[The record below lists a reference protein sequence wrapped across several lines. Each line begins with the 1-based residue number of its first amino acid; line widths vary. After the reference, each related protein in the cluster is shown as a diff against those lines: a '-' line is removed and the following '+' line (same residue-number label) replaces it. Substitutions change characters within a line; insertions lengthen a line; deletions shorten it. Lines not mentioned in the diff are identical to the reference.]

1 MRSGFK
7 DFPTPKGTPS
17 SNKLLVPVP
26 GTKRRRF
33 EENIHST
40 PRRPPPSRICAQG
53 TNSDHA
59 NIASIASQSAESVST
74 FSLYLAG
81 VHPSVSD
88 ERVLDMIRSNLG
100 DNEIKIRKLV
110 PRVTEAVNPDPVE
123 RLILEP
129 VTSNFNTQPIRTELR
144 SISLYYQNAG
154 GMRTKTTAFY
164 NALSASD
171 HDCILISETWLNDKF
186 QNCELSSNYSI
197 YRCDR
202 SAETS
207 TAQRGG
213 GVLIAVKKELNAI
226 PITLEGCEHLEQTI
240 VRIRTDPGYL
250 YLCCIYLRPNSCL
263 RNYETHF
270 AAVQR
275 IMNLATALDSVIVVG
290 DYNLPQLQWIF
301 DHDLNSYLPTN
312 ASTEAEISL
321 TEMLFS
327 AGLHQIC
334 SIPNNNMRL
343 LDLAFCNDPGNVIM
357 FESPVSIIP
366 TDRHH
371 KPYVLCVEVHSNSS
385 PTDCTGRFDFVLDYS
400 KCNFDLIAAAFDST
414 NWEFIGAN
422 DNVNVAVD
430 AFYRKLHSV
439 LKQYVPLKS
448 SPRPQ
453 SFKHAWWNSDLR
465 RLRNQLRKARKCY
478 TKNRT
483 EDQRRRLRSLERDFK
498 ELNDNLYR
506 QHISRLQQNLK
517 RDPSSFW
524 KHFKSKRRHAT
535 IPVDISFNGVA
546 ARSFR
551 KIIDSR
557 PI

>member
-1 MRSGFK
+1 
-7 DFPTPKGTPS
+7 
-17 SNKLLVPVP
+17 
-26 GTKRRRF
+26 
-33 EENIHST
+33 
-40 PRRPPPSRICAQG
+40 
-53 TNSDHA
+53 
-59 NIASIASQSAESVST
+59 
-74 FSLYLAG
+74 
-81 VHPSVSD
+81 
-88 ERVLDMIRSNLG
+88 
-100 DNEIKIRKLV
+100 
-110 PRVTEAVNPDPVE
+110 
-123 RLILEP
+123 
-129 VTSNFNTQPIRTELR
+129 
-144 SISLYYQNAG
+144 
-154 GMRTKTTAFY
+154 
-164 NALSASD
+164 
-171 HDCILISETWLNDKF
+171 
-186 QNCELSSNYSI
+186 
-197 YRCDR
+197 
-202 SAETS
+202 
-207 TAQRGG
+207 
-213 GVLIAVKKELNAI
+213 
-226 PITLEGCEHLEQTI
+226 
-240 VRIRTDPGYL
+240 
-250 YLCCIYLRPNSCL
+250 
-263 RNYETHF
+263 
-270 AAVQR
+270 
-275 IMNLATALDSVIVVG
+275 MNLAAVASAVLDSVIVVG

-321 TEMLFS
+321 TEILFS

-439 LKQYVPLKS
+439 L
-448 SPRPQ
+448 
-453 SFKHAWWNSDLR
+453 

-506 QHISRLQQNLK
+506 QHISRFQQNLK

-546 ARSFR
+546 ASNMTESTNMFADFFQSVFSSADYETDSNYLASIQSHDVNLPMPSLTEQEVFERLSTVDPSKGTGPDDIPHSVLKNCAASLAAPICHLFNRSLRERTFPNAWR
-551 KIIDSR
+551 IAAITPIYKSGNAHCVENYR
-557 PI
+557 PISILCAISKIFEVLMHERMYAAIKPFIADSQHGFVKKKVNCHQLNVLRELAEQQFGKRM

>member
-1 MRSGFK
+1 
-7 DFPTPKGTPS
+7 
-17 SNKLLVPVP
+17 
-26 GTKRRRF
+26 
-33 EENIHST
+33 
-40 PRRPPPSRICAQG
+40 
-53 TNSDHA
+53 
-59 NIASIASQSAESVST
+59 
-74 FSLYLAG
+74 
-81 VHPSVSD
+81 
-88 ERVLDMIRSNLG
+88 
-100 DNEIKIRKLV
+100 
-110 PRVTEAVNPDPVE
+110 
-123 RLILEP
+123 
-129 VTSNFNTQPIRTELR
+129 
-144 SISLYYQNAG
+144 
-154 GMRTKTTAFY
+154 
-164 NALSASD
+164 
-171 HDCILISETWLNDKF
+171 
-186 QNCELSSNYSI
+186 
-197 YRCDR
+197 
-202 SAETS
+202 
-207 TAQRGG
+207 
-213 GVLIAVKKELNAI
+213 
-226 PITLEGCEHLEQTI
+226 
-240 VRIRTDPGYL
+240 
-250 YLCCIYLRPNSCL
+250 
-263 RNYETHF
+263 
-270 AAVQR
+270 
-275 IMNLATALDSVIVVG
+275 MNLATALDSVIVVG

-371 KPYVLCVEVHSNSS
+371 KLYVLCVEVHSNSS

-430 AFYRKLHSV
+430 AFYSKLHSV

-465 RLRNQLRKARKCY
+465 RLRNHLRKARKCY

-546 ARSFR
+546 ASNLTESTNMFADFFQSVFSSADYET
-551 KIIDSR
+551 DSNYLASIQSHDVNLPMPSLTEQEVFER
-557 PI
+557 LSTHLKVLDQTIYLHQY